1 MEGIGLTELD
11 IDDELLVE
19 GARLDLVARL
29 PPPNTLYSHIFSLF
43 SIFMRYRE
51 SQDSFY
57 FQKDRSQE
65 AKTMMQREGF
75 IICETNGIIELTN

>member
-43 SIFMRYRE
+43 SIFYE
-51 SQDSFY
+51 
-57 FQKDRSQE
+57 
-65 AKTMMQREGF
+65 
-75 IICETNGIIELTN
+75 I